1 MLIDLNEMLAQ
12 EGVTIDVS
20 KEVKEHLIDLGYD
33 PKFGARP
40 LRRTI
45 QEHLEDTIADSLID
59 QPEAKNLVAT
69 LNDNKEITITEQVT
83 A

>member
-1 MLIDLNEMLAQ
+1 
-12 EGVTIDVS
+12 
-20 KEVKEHLIDLGYD
+20 VKEHLIDLGYD

>member
-1 MLIDLNEMLAQ
+1 
-12 EGVTIDVS
+12 
-20 KEVKEHLIDLGYD
+20 
-33 PKFGARP
+33 
-40 LRRTI
+40 
-45 QEHLEDTIADSLID
+45 ADSLID